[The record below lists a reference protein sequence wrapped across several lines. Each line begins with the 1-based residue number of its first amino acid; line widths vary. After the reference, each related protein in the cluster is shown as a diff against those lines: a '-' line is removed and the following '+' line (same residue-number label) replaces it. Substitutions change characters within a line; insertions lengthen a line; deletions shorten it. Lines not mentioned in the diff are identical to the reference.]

1 MGQRYALLRKHIYE
15 RLGDREALAKCSL
28 QPVFY
33 LYFIDDIIGAWGHGK
48 DTFQQSVH
56 ILKTHHP
63 SIKLKQE
70 HSNSEINFLDTTV
83 FFEDEKD
90 GKRLHAKVYL
100 KPTDTHALLH
110 KLSPTTHISGNSEI
124 PNIEILQN
132 MQ

>member
-1 MGQRYALLRKHIYE
+1 M
-15 RLGDREALAKCSL
+15 GDRKALAKCSL

-33 LYFIDDIIGAWGHGK
+33 LYFIDDIIGAWGQRE
-48 DTFQQSVH
+48 DTFQQFVH
-56 ILKTHHP
+56 ILNTHHP

-70 HSNSEINFLDTTV
+70 HSDSEINFLDTTV

-110 KLSPTTHISGNSEI
+110 KLSPAAHISRNSEI
-124 PNIEILQN
+124 SNIEILQN
-132 MQ
+132 KQ